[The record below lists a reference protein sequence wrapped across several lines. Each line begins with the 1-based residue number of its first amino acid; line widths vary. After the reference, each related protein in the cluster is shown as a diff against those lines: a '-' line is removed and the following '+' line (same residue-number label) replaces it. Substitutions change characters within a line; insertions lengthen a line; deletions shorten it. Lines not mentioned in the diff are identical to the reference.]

1 LYIFLLLF
9 ENLYISLKIKK
20 LKYKIKTRKS
30 FLKYLNDI
38 FQNLVLKRKNMEFL
52 AFIFLIIIFLFVV
65 FIIVTRYEK
74 KIKLLNQNIQNM
86 KEDIADLK
94 ETTQKNRS
102 LIEKNRSNIENIIK

>member
-1 LYIFLLLF
+1 MLLF
-9 ENLYISLKIKK
+9 ENLYKFKDKKTKIQNK
-20 LKYKIKTRKS
+20 KTRKS

-38 FQNLVLKRKNMEFL
+38 FQDLVLKRKNMEFL

>member
-1 LYIFLLLF
+1 MVTFYF
-9 ENLYISLKIKK
+9 SA
-20 LKYKIKTRKS
+20 
-30 FLKYLNDI
+30 D
-38 FQNLVLKRKNMEFL
+38 
-52 AFIFLIIIFLFVV
+52 IIIFLFVV

>member
-1 LYIFLLLF
+1 
-9 ENLYISLKIKK
+9 
-20 LKYKIKTRKS
+20 
-30 FLKYLNDI
+30 
-38 FQNLVLKRKNMEFL
+38 MEFL

-102 LIEKNRSNIENIIK
+102 NIENIIK

>member
-1 LYIFLLLF
+1 
-9 ENLYISLKIKK
+9 
-20 LKYKIKTRKS
+20 
-30 FLKYLNDI
+30 
-38 FQNLVLKRKNMEFL
+38 MEFL

-94 ETTQKNRS
+94 ETTQKIA
-102 LIEKNRSNIENIIK
+102 L

>member
-1 LYIFLLLF
+1 MRCTRC
-9 ENLYISLKIKK
+9 ESSAASDV
-20 LKYKIKTRKS
+20 YKS
-30 FLKYLNDI
+30 H
-38 FQNLVLKRKNMEFL
+38 
-52 AFIFLIIIFLFVV
+52 V

>member
-1 LYIFLLLF
+1 MLLF

-20 LKYKIKTRKS
+20 LKYKIKKTRKS

>member
-1 LYIFLLLF
+1 
-9 ENLYISLKIKK
+9 
-20 LKYKIKTRKS
+20 
-30 FLKYLNDI
+30 
-38 FQNLVLKRKNMEFL
+38 MEFL

-65 FIIVTRYEK
+65 FIIVTRYKK

-102 LIEKNRSNIENIIK
+102 LIEKIALI

>member
-1 LYIFLLLF
+1 
-9 ENLYISLKIKK
+9 
-20 LKYKIKTRKS
+20 
-30 FLKYLNDI
+30 
-38 FQNLVLKRKNMEFL
+38 MEFL

-102 LIEKNRSNIENIIK
+102 LIE

>member
-1 LYIFLLLF
+1 MLLF

-20 LKYKIKTRKS
+20 TKIQNKKTRKS

-102 LIEKNRSNIENIIK
+102 LIEKNRSNIENIRK